1 MTTAFEVTYRGQTKS
16 ITEWAKGKSIRELS
30 DLDSHERINLRD
42 LVNTIAGICLDPHFQ
57 DQAPDYPFFSVLIT
71 GNNRAQAAQDALRA
85 MAGPNRTKQATAIL
99 DALELLDGSRIDP
112 YRSKYAKYILK
123 ALNKK
128 GQGQV
133 INRSELIQEVLG
145 VEYLAPQSLRLEP
158 EWALVVLAALIY
170 SGELELAI
178 TGEKFDATKLNLLA
192 GTGIEDLV
200 RFKHIERPKDWNLP
214 GITALIDL
222 LGPYCAPGLSLTPGE
237 AQVITMGGE
246 KADGVVTKIQT
257 NALRLVEKIVVA
269 QQSLQPG
276 LSFWGR
282 AVLTE
287 DEARKLRTD
296 LDETKTFLESLQ
308 AYNSPGKLKNFRY
321 KAQEVADHQIGL
333 QSLEEFE
340 SIRELVTDLGS
351 TASYLSTA
359 EAILPAGHEWI
370 EKMKKVRDEILAQI
384 IDPAKRNAATF
395 RQQAQRKLGDLK
407 KTYLQAY
414 LTMHTKARLGVN
426 EDKRKTRLLGDERL
440 KILHQL
446 SDIDFMS
453 SQHLTEFETR
463 LENLES
469 CTALIEK
476 DLSASP
482 VCPHCNYKP
491 VEKDPSGPADI
502 VLDDLDDELDELI
515 TNWTRTLLTN
525 LEDPSTQSNID
536 LLNPEQLKMINRF
549 RKKRALPDRLNQDF
563 IQALQDVLHGLI
575 KVPVSISDLRSASF
589 PEAHRLP
596 RRR

>member
-1 MTTAFEVTYRGQTKS
+1 ME
-16 ITEWAKGKSIRELS
+16 
-30 DLDSHERINLRD
+30 
-42 LVNTIAGICLDPHFQ
+42 PHFQ

-85 MAGPNRTKQATAIL
+85 MAGQNRTKQATAIL
-99 DALELLDGSRIDP
+99 DALELLDGGRIDP

-158 EWALVVLAALIY
+158 EWAVVVLAALIY
-170 SGELELAI
+170 SGDLELAI
-178 TGEKFDATKLNLLA
+178 SGEKFDATKLTLLA
-192 GTGIEDLV
+192 GTGIDDLI

-257 NALRLVEKIVVA
+257 NALRLIEKIVVA

-282 AVLTE
+282 ALLTE
-287 DEARKLRTD
+287 DETRKLRTD
-296 LDETKTFLESLQ
+296 LDETKAFLESLQ
-308 AYNSPGKLKNFRY
+308 TYNSPGKLKNFRY
-321 KAQEVADHQIGL
+321 KAQEVSLHNGGL
-333 QSLEEFE
+333 QTLEEFE
-340 SIRELVTDLGS
+340 SLQELMTDLGS

-359 EAILPAGHEWI
+359 EAILPTGHEWA

-384 IDPAKRNAATF
+384 TDPEKRSAAAF

-407 KTYLQAY
+407 KNYLQTYLN
-414 LTMHTKARLGVN
+414 LHTRARLGVN
-426 EDKRKTRLLGDERL
+426 EDKHKARLLGDERL

-453 SQHLTEFETR
+453 IQHLTEFETR

-469 CTALIEK
+469 CSALIEK

-536 LLNPEQLKMINRF
+536 LLNPEQRKMIDRF

-575 KVPVSISDLRSASF
+575 KVPVSISDLRSALLSGGSPVTPAEMRKRF
-589 PEAHRLP
+589 GEYLDELTKGKEPDKVRIVLE
-596 RRR
+596 